1 MLISDVVVI
10 GAGPTGCALG
20 TYLAR
25 GGASVTLVEAVERPE
40 SVVGESMLPCSGDI
54 FEECG
59 LDLSGFLVKHGAVF
73 ARAGRSVRF
82 DFAEAESPRFTSA
95 YQVQREVFDLR
106 WRDVARGAGC
116 RIVYGKV
123 LDVDLS
129 GALPGVVHT
138 SEGALRAGRI
148 VDAGGRSMWLSS
160 KLGLRVGDA
169 RLKNSAVGT
178 RCRGVKQLPP
188 DEPGDITICCIEGGW
203 IWIIP
208 FGGGVASVGVVMSPA
223 CSLRG
228 TAEERLTAA
237 IASSPDAAAR
247 LQGAERILP
256 LRGLSDFTATSTT
269 FHGHGFALCGDAAT
283 FIDPVF
289 SSGVLLGLHGARG
302 LAAAILGGDFAVWEA
317 EYREG
322 AGVFR
327 KVIDHW
333 YAGDFMDLALA
344 PREIQKPYFRRGIVS
359 LLAGDVY
366 RSGSTASR
374 SMAERMPELAR
385 RVRDQAADRAEA
397 GGAVGGTGGAVS
409 L

>member
-1 MLISDVVVI
+1 MISDVVVI

-59 LDLSGFLVKHGAVF
+59 LDLSGFVVKHGAVF

-95 YQVQREVFDLR
+95 FQVQREVFDLR
-106 WRDVARGAGC
+106 WRDVARAAGC
-116 RIVYGKV
+116 RVVYGKV
-123 LDVDLS
+123 LDV
-129 GALPGVVHT
+129 ALPGVLHT
-138 SEGALRAGRI
+138 SEGTLHAGRI
-148 VDAGGRSMWLSS
+148 VDAGGRAMWLSS
-160 KLGLRVGDA
+160 KLGLRVGDS
-169 RLKNSAVGT
+169 RLRNSAVGT
-178 RCRGVKQLPP
+178 RCRGVKQLSP
-188 DEPGDITICCIEGGW
+188 DEPGDITICCIDGGW

-208 FGGGVASVGVVMSPA
+208 FGGGIASVGVVMSPA
-223 CSLRG
+223 CPLRG
-228 TAEERLTAA
+228 TADERLTAA
-237 IASSPDAAAR
+237 IASSPDATAR
-247 LQGAERILP
+247 LEGAERILP

-269 FHGHGFALCGDAAT
+269 FHGDGFALCGDAAT

-302 LAAAILGGDFAVWEA
+302 LAGAILGGDLDAWQA

-344 PREIQKPYFRRGIVS
+344 PRELQKPYFRRGIVS

-366 RSGSTASR
+366 RAGPTASR
-374 SMAERMPELAR
+374 SMVERMPTLAR
-385 RVRDQAADRAEA
+385 KVREQASDRVDR
-397 GGAVGGTGGAVS
+397 GGAEGA
-409 L
+409 LPP